1 MVQYLRLLGGTRAV
15 QAMQSIRRR
24 RMARA
29 MQVGRIG
36 GRTHIYA
43 RPVSPSPPGCSRLPP
58 LPWCLLQVL
67 RQHMFMAREVQRLS
81 SALEAQR
88 VVRAF
93 LARRERRKRMR
104 QLAATRIQCLARG
117 FVCR

>member
-29 MQVGRIG
+29 MQVGRTG
-36 GRTHIYA
+36 GRIHVTALCHQA
-43 RPVSPSPPGCSRLPP
+43 PLTAHALRP

-67 RQHMFMAREVQRLS
+67 RQHMFMAQEVQRLS